1 MGDLALG
8 ALLRP
13 ARAGALTSLLLATS
27 SVLAQTAP
35 APVAPPTREE
45 ITPPP
50 AETPRASRVQVEGG
64 IERAPCPLDDPAYA
78 NVRVTVTSAVFN
90 GLKGVTAEE
99 LAPAYQAYLGQE
111 RPISVVCEI
120 RDAAATVLR
129 RKGYLAAVQVPTQKI
144 DSGEVRFEVLYAR
157 LAAVRVRGDAG
168 NAERLIA
175 SYLQPLTQQ
184 EVFNRIEA
192 ERYLLLVRDLP
203 GYEVRLTLRPA
214 GTGPGELV
222 GDVVVVRTPY
232 VVDFNVQNLAGR
244 DTGIWGGQLRA
255 QFFGLTGLGDRT
267 SIAFYSTADF
277 DEQQILQLAHDF
289 RVGGEGLTF
298 GARFNY
304 AWTSPTIRD
313 PANGNRLD
321 IEARTLFANLES
333 SYPFLRSQAGNV
345 RGAVGFDFVNQKV
358 RFGNTPLNRDRL
370 RVAYLRVEGDSV
382 DASPGEVPAWR
393 VAGSVELRQGL
404 DIFDASEPGFRPA
417 VPVEQSRP
425 FGDPTG
431 TVFRFSGLAEFQV
444 ADNVAF
450 SLAPRAQYGFDR
462 LLSFEQFSGGN
473 YTVGRG
479 YEPGT
484 LIGDSG
490 VGASAE
496 LRVNRWAPFKGQEV
510 SLQPFVFLDHAKV
523 WNRFGGAIPYRE
535 SSLTSA
541 GGGVRAGL
549 FNRARLDMTL
559 AVPLEAA
566 GLQARTGD
574 VRFLV
579 SLTTKLL
586 P

>member
-1 MGDLALG
+1 LG

-13 ARAGALTSLLLATS
+13 ARAGVISWMLLATS
-27 SVLAQTAP
+27 SALAQTTP

-45 ITPPP
+45 VSPPP
-50 AETPRASRVQVEGG
+50 AEAPRAARVAVEGG

-78 NVRVTVTSAVFN
+78 NVRVTVTSATFN
-90 GLKGVTAEE
+90 GLKGVTPEE
-99 LAPAYQAYLGQE
+99 LAPAYRAFLGQE

-120 RDAAATVLR
+120 RDAAATLLR
-129 RKGYLAAVQVPTQKI
+129 RKGYLAAVQVPVQKI
-144 DSGEVRFEVLYAR
+144 DGGEVRFEVLYAR

-168 NAERLIA
+168 NAEALIA
-175 SYLQPLTQQ
+175 SYLEPLTRQ

-222 GDVVVVRTPY
+222 GDVVVVRTPF
-232 VVDFNVQNLAGR
+232 VLDLNVQNLAGR

-289 RVGGEGLTF
+289 RIGGEGLTL

-304 AWTSPTIRD
+304 AWTSPTIRN
-313 PANGNRLD
+313 AAGQRLD
-321 IEARTLFANLES
+321 IDARTLFANVEA
-333 SYPFLRSQAGNV
+333 SYPFLRSQAANV
-345 RGAVGFDFVNQKV
+345 RGAFGLDFVNQKV
-358 RFGNTPLNRDRL
+358 LFGGVPLNRDRL
-370 RVAYLRVEGDSV
+370 RVAYLRLDADSM
-382 DASPGEVPAWR
+382 DPALEAIPAWR
-393 VAGSVELRQGL
+393 VAGSLELRQGL
-404 DIFDASEPGFRPA
+404 DVFDASAPGPRA
-417 VPVEQSRP
+417 VPQSRL

-431 TVFRFSGLAEFQV
+431 TVFRFAGLAEFQL
-444 ADNVAF
+444 ADNLAF
-450 SLAPRAQYGFDR
+450 SLAPRAQHGFDR

-473 YTVGRG
+473 YTIGRG
-479 YEPGT
+479 YAPGT

-490 VGASAE
+490 VGFAAE
-496 LRVNRWAPFKGQEV
+496 LKVNQWRPFKGREIA
-510 SLQPFVFLDHAKV
+510 LQPFAFVDSAWTWVK
-523 WNRFGGAIPYRE
+523 GAAAQPDN
-535 SSLTSA
+535 LTSV

-559 AVPLEAA
+559 AVPTRAA
-566 GLQARTGD
+566 GLQARRGD

-579 SLTTKLL
+579 SLTTRLL

>member
-1 MGDLALG
+1 
-8 ALLRP
+8 
-13 ARAGALTSLLLATS
+13 LLATGS
-27 SVLAQTAP
+27 ALAQ
-35 APVAPPTREE
+35 VAPPTREE
-45 ITPPP
+45 VSPPP
-50 AETPRASRVQVEGG
+50 AEAPRAARVQVEGG
-64 IERAPCPLDDPAYA
+64 IERAPCPLDDPSYQ

-99 LAPAYQAYLGQE
+99 LAPAYRAYLGQE

-129 RKGYLAAVQVPTQKI
+129 QKGYLAAVQVPVQKI

-175 SYLQPLTQQ
+175 SYLEPLTRQ

-192 ERYLLLVRDLP
+192 ERYLLLVHDLP

-232 VVDFNVQNLAGR
+232 VIDLNVQNLAGR

-267 SIAFYSTADF
+267 SVAFYSTADF

-289 RVGGEGLTF
+289 RIGGEGLTF
-298 GARFNY
+298 GGRFNY
-304 AWTSPTIRD
+304 AWTSPTIRN
-313 PANGNRLD
+313 AGGQRLD
-321 IEARTLFANLES
+321 IEARTLFANVEA

-345 RGAVGFDFVNQKV
+345 RGAIGLDFVNQKV
-358 RFGNTPLNRDRL
+358 RFTDVPLSRDRL
-370 RVAYLRVEGDSV
+370 RVAYLRLEGDSV
-382 DASPGEVPAWR
+382 DPTVGEIPAWR
-393 VAGSVELRQGL
+393 VAGSVELRRGL
-404 DIFDASEPGFRPA
+404 DIFDASAAGPA
-417 VPVEQSRP
+417 PVPQSRL
-425 FGDPTG
+425 FGDPTA
-431 TVFRFSGLAEFQV
+431 TVFRFSGLAEFQL
-444 ADNVAF
+444 AGNLAF

-473 YTVGRG
+473 YTIGRG

-490 VGASAE
+490 AGFSAE
-496 LRVNRWAPFKGQEV
+496 LKVNRWAPFKGRQIA
-510 SLQPFVFLDHAKV
+510 LQPFAFVDSAWV
-523 WNRFGGAIPYRE
+523 WTKGAAGQPDN
-535 SSLTSA
+535 LTSV

-549 FNRARLDMTL
+549 FERARLDMTL
-559 AVPLEAA
+559 AVPTKAA
-566 GLQARTGD
+566 GFQARRGD

>member
-1 MGDLALG
+1 MGASLRFTRAVSILATM
-8 ALLRP
+8 A
-13 ARAGALTSLLLATS
+13 AAGAAP
-27 SVLAQTAP
+27 AQTGAP
-35 APVAPPTREE
+35 GAVAPPTREE
-45 ITPPP
+45 VSPPP
-50 AETPRASRVQVEGG
+50 AVAAPSTRVRVEGG
-64 IERAPCPLDDPAYA
+64 IERAPCPLDDPQFAD
-78 NVRVTVTSAVFN
+78 VKVTVTSAIFN
-90 GLKGVTAEE
+90 NLKGVSPADLE
-99 LAPAYQAYLGQE
+99 PAYRHLLGQE

-129 RKGYLAAVQVPTQKI
+129 NRGYLAAVQVPTQKI
-144 DSGEVRFEVLYAR
+144 DGGQVRFEVLYAR

-168 NAERLIA
+168 GAEGLIGA
-175 SYLQPLTQQ
+175 YLEPLTKQ
-184 EVFNRIEA
+184 EVFNRLEA

-214 GTGPGELV
+214 GTGPGDLV
-222 GDVVVVRTPY
+222 GDVTVVRTPY
-232 VVDFNVQNLAGR
+232 LVDLNIQNLAGR

-277 DEQQILQLAHDF
+277 EEQQILQLAHDF

-304 AWTSPTIRD
+304 AWTSPTIRN
-313 PANGNRLD
+313 AAGNRLD
-321 IEARTLFANLES
+321 IEARTLFANAEA
-333 SYPFLRSQAGNV
+333 SYPFLRTQAGNV
-345 RGAVGFDFVNQKV
+345 RGAFGLDFVNQKV
-358 RFGNTPLNRDRL
+358 SFAGTPLNRDRL
-370 RVAYLRVEGDSV
+370 RVAYLRLDGDSTDPTV
-382 DASPGEVPAWR
+382 GAVPAWR
-393 VAGSVELRQGL
+393 VSGSVELRQGL
-404 DIFDASEPGFRPA
+404 DIFDASEAGLAPA
-417 VPVEQSRP
+417 VRQSRLN
-425 FGDPTG
+425 GDAQG
-431 TVFRFSGLAEFQV
+431 TVFRFAGYGEAQIVPNLS
-444 ADNVAF
+444 F

-473 YTVGRG
+473 YTIGRG

-490 VGASAE
+490 VGFAAE
-496 LRVNRWAPFKGQEV
+496 LKVNQWAPFRGRDIA
-510 SLQPFVFLDHAKV
+510 LQPFAFVDSAWV
-523 WNRFGGAIPYRE
+523 WTKGAAGQPNN
-535 SSLTSA
+535 LTSV

-559 AVPLEAA
+559 AVPTKAA
-566 GLQARTGD
+566 GFQNRRGD